1 VFDDQAD
8 MTAVAAGVSR
18 FLAVESCGQCTPCK
32 RDGLAIFGL
41 LDKVCQSDASK
52 ADLVKIRKL
61 TSTVGERA
69 RCTLAT
75 QHEAVVGSVLEVFGN
90 ELEAH
95 ISGGAP
101 AVEPTLVAELINVE
115 GGEATWDER
124 HRQKQPDWTYD
135 ATDSRQFPA
144 ERYGE
149 HRREPDLPE

>member
-1 VFDDQAD
+1 
-8 MTAVAAGVSR
+8 
-18 FLAVESCGQCTPCK
+18 
-32 RDGLAIFGL
+32 
-41 LDKVCQSDASK
+41 
-52 ADLVKIRKL
+52 
-61 TSTVGERA
+61 
-69 RCTLAT
+69 
-75 QHEAVVGSVLEVFGN
+75 LEVFGN